1 MIDAMILA
9 GGKGVRM
16 NRDIPKQFLNI
27 NDIPIIIYT
36 LKAFQQHP
44 EIDDILVVCIDGWQE
59 ILWTYAK
66 QFGITKLK
74 WVIKGGETGQESIRN
89 GVYELKKHC
98 KEDDMVLI
106 HDGIR
111 PNVSQEIISDCI
123 AQCRLKGS
131 AITVIPCAEAML
143 LRREVDGTRQWQ
155 ESSKKMIA
163 RESLAR
169 TQTPQAFPLKKLIWA
184 HEEAEKRGIVNSTA
198 TCTLMVELGE
208 EIYFSAG
215 SEKNVKLTTAED
227 IEIFRALLYLEKENK
242 DVL

>member
-1 MIDAMILA
+1 MIEALILA

-16 NRDIPKQFLNI
+16 NQDIPKQFLNI
-27 NDIPIIIYT
+27 DDVPIIIYT

-44 EIDDILVVCIDGWQE
+44 EIDDILVVCIEGWQE
-59 ILWTYAK
+59 ILWAYAK

-74 WVIKGGETGQESIRN
+74 WVVAGGSTGQESIRN
-89 GVYELKKHC
+89 GVIELQKHC
-98 KEDDMVLI
+98 GEDDMVLI

-123 AQCRLKGS
+123 AGCRLKGS
-131 AITVIPCAEAML
+131 AITAIPCVEAML
-143 LRREVDGTRQWQ
+143 LRKEEEATGQWGK
-155 ESSKKMIA
+155 SSRRVID

-184 HEEAEKRGIVNSTA
+184 HEEAEKRGIMNSTA

-215 SEKNVKLTTAED
+215 SEKNVKLTTVED
-227 IEIFRALLYLEKENK
+227 IEIFKALLYLKNKELK
-242 DVL
+242 E